1 MSAQVFDTD
10 RVHSRRDLALLA
22 FAGLATLPWGGS
34 GGGRLGVHAS
44 SFQDVPAASGTDAV
58 ENVIRAMTAC
68 GVTECA
74 LAPSVVEPAGY
85 RAHAAGHHEAMSSS
99 MTPQM
104 MRRELRKWR
113 LRTPLSYFES
123 IGSRFANAG
132 IRIYAYNYSP
142 DATFSDEEI
151 ERGFRM
157 ARALGA
163 ELLTVSTTA
172 PLAERVS
179 RCADRHGM
187 VIAFE
192 SELLVT
198 VPDQS
203 RRHLDV
209 ARMLAADLDPV
220 AYLRAHHDEIAS
232 VDLTDCRKG
241 STDAV
246 TWGEGDAPI
255 REVLQLL
262 KREGWPIHA
271 YVKYQHRGGGAVIDE
286 VKRCVAYAKQAMA

>member
-1 MSAQVFDTD
+1 MSALVSDTD

-22 FAGLATLPWGGS
+22 FAGLGTLPWGGS
-34 GGGRLGVHAS
+34 GGARLGVHAS

-58 ENVIRAMTAC
+58 DSVIRAMTAC
-68 GVTECA
+68 AVTECA
-74 LAPSVVEPAGY
+74 LASSVVEPSGY
-85 RAHAAGHHEAMSSS
+85 RAHEAGHHQAMSS

-113 LRTPLSYFES
+113 LRTPLTYFEA
-123 IGSRFANAG
+123 IGARFANAG
-132 IRIYAYNYSP
+132 IRIYAYDYRP
-142 DATFSDEEI
+142 DASFSDEEI
-151 ERGFRM
+151 ECGFSM

-163 ELLTVSTTA
+163 ELLTVSTTE

-179 RCADRHGM
+179 RCAGRHDM
-187 VIAFE
+187 VVAFE
-192 SELLVT
+192 AESLT
-198 VPDQS
+198 AVPGSS
-203 RRHLDV
+203 RRHVDV
-209 ARMLAADLDPV
+209 ARMLASDVDPLG
-220 AYLRAHHDEIAS
+220 YLRAHHDEIAS

-241 STDAV
+241 SNDAV

-271 YVKYQHRGGGAVIDE
+271 YVKYQHRGGDAVVEE

>member
-1 MSAQVFDTD
+1 MSARIFDAD
-10 RVHSRRDLALLA
+10 RVHSRRDLALLG

-34 GGGRLGVHAS
+34 GGARLGVHAS
-44 SFQDVPAASGTDAV
+44 SFQDVPAASGGDAV
-58 ENVIRAMTAC
+58 DSVIRAMTAC
-68 GVTECA
+68 AVTECA

-85 RAHAAGHHEAMSSS
+85 RGHAAGHHRAMSS

-113 LRTPLSYFES
+113 LRTPLTYFES
-123 IGSRFANAG
+123 IGARFAKAG
-132 IRIYAYNYSP
+132 IRVYAYNYSP

-151 ERGFRM
+151 ERGFGM

-172 PLAERVS
+172 ALVERVT
-179 RCADRHGM
+179 RCAEGHDI
-187 VIAFE
+187 VVAFE
-192 SELLVT
+192 AESLMT
-198 VPDQS
+198 VPGPS
-203 RRHLDV
+203 RRHVDV
-209 ARMLAADLDPV
+209 ARMLAADIDPV

-232 VDLTDCRKG
+232 LDLTDCRRG
-241 STDAV
+241 SEDAV

-271 YVKYQHRGGGAVIDE
+271 YVKYQHRGGGAVVDE